1 MDRWSLS
8 PEPGSRKFLAL
19 TRPSGSGLLPARPP
33 LRTVLESFP
42 SYGSSPSN
50 QCRWWWHLA
59 AIPSTNRLTSHGWA
73 VRVGCPW
80 FPDAPD
86 EAATLLEVFGVG
98 GIVGIGFPF
107 DFDMAFNLGAGHPI

>member
-50 QCRWWWHLA
+50 QCRWPWHLA
-59 AIPSTNRLTSHGWA
+59 AILSTNRFVFRRWS
-73 VRVGCPW
+73 VRVGCPVL
-80 FPDAPD
+80 PNSPG
-86 EAATLLEVFGVG
+86 EAATLLEVGGVG
-98 GIVGIGFPF
+98 WVVGVGLTP
-107 DFDMAFNLGAGHPI
+107 DLNVALNLG